1 MKKKNSRFDVIEKAF
16 KKNND
21 WINVL
26 KSFGCE
32 KELAKDICQE
42 MYIQLHSDLN
52 KGLDI
57 TYGNDV
63 NYYYIYKIL
72 RGMYL
77 NYKKKES
84 RIHKIPLDKIDE
96 TTISEVI
103 GVDEEL
109 YKKMQDGLN
118 QELNSM
124 YWYDAKVFTIVASG
138 TSVSELSRETKI
150 SYYSLY
156 NTYRTVKQYLKDKLL

>member
-77 NYKKKES
+77 NYKKKINRLVVFFINRCDFGFAFGTEYLDAYTW
-84 RIHKIPLDKIDE
+84 IKIVWKIKW
-96 TTISEVI
+96 I
-103 GVDEEL
+103 
-109 YKKMQDGLN
+109 KN
-118 QELNSM
+118 
-124 YWYDAKVFTIVASG
+124 
-138 TSVSELSRETKI
+138 
-150 SYYSLY
+150 
-156 NTYRTVKQYLKDKLL
+156 